1 MIRITLA
8 FLGLFFVTS
17 LGAQQVTFEDL
28 IKMNGENA
36 TEASKYLPQKKKWIE
51 HSHKTF
57 ANDSVVVVLKTDF
70 NEDEKAHHWVSI
82 YSENDQPKTIS
93 YQTTKKGYVEKII
106 DDLKAAGY
114 MLSGT
119 KINDRSNSET
129 YSKDEIN
136 IEVMTIYE
144 ESRPGIYYL
153 VTLNS

>member
-1 MIRITLA
+1 MIRIALA
-8 FLGLFFVTS
+8 LLGFILVTS
-17 LGAQQVTFEDL
+17 LGAQQVTLEDL

-51 HSHKTF
+51 HSHKSF

-70 NEDEKAHHWVSI
+70 NEEEKAHHWVSI

-93 YQTTKKGYVEKII
+93 YQTTKKGYVDKIVS
-106 DDLKAAGY
+106 DLKSAGY

-119 KINDRSNSET
+119 KINDRSNTET
-129 YSKDEIN
+129 YSKEAIS